1 MSAKKKTAKTKT
13 KAKSKELTK
22 AQLAKL
28 PIKELRKHGL
38 QPTPFSLGKLFRFF
52 FNKKTY
58 TYPFVS
64 LATGFALNYFF
75 AFPFW
80 PVTAVTALLLY
91 ALRFIDNHC
100 DQDYDIIHKK
110 ELFCRKDN
118 IIMMFVFITAFIVT
132 NVALYGPWG
141 LLSTLLIGYIFLFQ
155 FTCEYV
161 ETLLSSLFL
170 TYFAFIYHYQP
181 DTKLFIAYLC
191 CLAMSNIYAFYKQEK
206 RKHE

>member
-1 MSAKKKTAKTKT
+1 
-13 KAKSKELTK
+13 
-22 AQLAKL
+22 
-28 PIKELRKHGL
+28 
-38 QPTPFSLGKLFRFF
+38 
-52 FNKKTY
+52 
-58 TYPFVS
+58 
-64 LATGFALNYFF
+64 
-75 AFPFW
+75 
-80 PVTAVTALLLY
+80 
-91 ALRFIDNHC
+91 
-100 DQDYDIIHKK
+100 
-110 ELFCRKDN
+110 
-118 IIMMFVFITAFIVT
+118 MFVFITAFIVT

-141 LLSTLLIGYIFLFQ
+141 LLSALLIGYIFLFQ

>member
-1 MSAKKKTAKTKT
+1 MGKSSKKKTTKKSSTPKKTT
-13 KAKSKELTK
+13 YKA
-22 AQLAKL
+22 
-28 PIKELRKHGL
+28 L
-38 QPTPFSLGKLFRFF
+38 QPTPFTLKKFIKFF
-52 FNKKTY
+52 LNKKTY

-64 LATGFALNYFF
+64 LATGFTLNYFF

-100 DQDYDIIHKK
+100 DQDYDIVHHK
-110 ELFCRKDN
+110 EIFCRKDN
-118 IIMMFVFITAFIVT
+118 TVMMYVFIAAFIIT
-132 NVALYGPWG
+132 NIALFGVEG
-141 LLSTLLIGYIFLFQ
+141 LLSALLIAYIFLFQ

-170 TYFAFIYHYQP
+170 TYLAFIYRYQP
-181 DTKLFIAYLC
+181 DNKLLIAYIC
-191 CLAMSNIYAFYKQEK
+191 CLIMSNIYAFYKQEK